1 MAVAIG
7 ISLDLTSE
15 EIKRGIKNLNLTPM
29 RFQKIVKGETL
40 YINDAYN
47 ASPIS
52 MRYSL
57 ETFDKLYNN
66 MNKDCGFRRYVRI
79 R

>member
-1 MAVAIG
+1 
-7 ISLDLTSE
+7 
-15 EIKRGIKNLNLTPM
+15 M

-57 ETFDKLYNN
+57 ETFDKLYNDICSYIKN
-66 MNKDCGFRRYVRI
+66 YKKSRRMGSWT
-79 R
+79 